1 MVMGSIAV
9 TFIHWA
15 IYLTFLRIF
24 IFSIFH
30 PDVDEIITKLRNFSK
45 PRDYKDAPLSFN
57 EVEFLIAST
66 IEIFSDQPCLLEVEA
81 PIKIVGDIHGQY
93 SDLLK
98 IFELEGF
105 PPDSS
110 YLFLGDYVDRGKF
123 SFEWI
128 WLLIAYKIKYPENV
142 FLLRGNHEWA
152 SINRIYGFYDELKK
166 RYNVKLWKRFS
177 ELFNMMPIAAVIENS
192 IFCVHGGLSPELTSI
207 DQIRNIIRPTDVPD
221 YGLLTDLLWSNPEK
235 GVDGFEEEG
244 GRGFTYVFGENA
256 VEKFLT
262 KNNFS
267 LMVRAHQVVEDGY
280 EYFASRKLVTLFS
293 APNYWGE
300 FENYGGVMKVDDSLD
315 IDFTTFGYK
324 TKQLLNK

>member
-1 MVMGSIAV
+1 MID
-9 TFIHWA
+9 
-15 IYLTFLRIF
+15 
-24 IFSIFH
+24 

-235 GVDGFEEEG
+235 RSWWVW
-244 GRGFTYVFGENA
+244 R
-256 VEKFLT
+256 
-262 KNNFS
+262 
-267 LMVRAHQVVEDGY
+267 RR
-280 EYFASRKLVTLFS
+280 RKRFHLCIWRKCCWEVS
-293 APNYWGE
+293 H
-300 FENYGGVMKVDDSLD
+300 
-315 IDFTTFGYK
+315 
-324 TKQLLNK
+324 